1 MNLKQLLANAQF
13 LISAANPPDLPP
25 DLGAEI
31 AFAGRSN
38 AGKSSVLNKICTRK
52 QLARSS
58 KTPGRTQ
65 LINFFALSEQNKLVD
80 LPGYGYA
87 KASQAKQRQWNK
99 LLEYYFTER
108 TALRGT
114 VLVMDVRHPLQQ
126 GDQAMLEWCVY
137 HQCDVH
143 ILLNKADKL
152 SRQQGL
158 KQLNLVKKSLQDYS
172 SDMISQQLFS
182 ATTGIGM
189 DDMLIK
195 LNSWLFEGN

>member
-1 MNLKQLLANAQF
+1 MNLKQSLANAHF
-13 LISAANPPDLPP
+13 LISAANPPDLPA
-25 DLGAEI
+25 DSGAEI

-38 AGKSSVLNKICTRK
+38 AGKSSVLNKICARK

-87 KASQAKQRQWNK
+87 KASQTKQRQWNK

-108 TALRGT
+108 SALRGT
-114 VLVMDVRHPLQQ
+114 VLVMDVRHPLQK
-126 GDQAMLEWCVY
+126 GDQAMLDWCVY

-158 KQLNLVKKSLQDYS
+158 KQLNTVKKSLQDYQ
-172 SDMISQQLFS
+172 DTMVSQQLFS
-182 ATTGIGM
+182 ATSGIGM
-189 DDMLIK
+189 DEMLIK
-195 LNSWLFEGN
+195 LNTWLSDID

>member
-1 MNLKQLLANAQF
+1 MNLKQSLANAQF
-13 LISAANPPDLPP
+13 LISAANPSDLPE
-25 DLGAEI
+25 DVGVEI

-65 LINFFALSEQNKLVD
+65 LINFFALANQNKLVD

-99 LLEYYFTER
+99 LLEFYFTER

-114 VLVMDVRHPLQQ
+114 VLVMDVRHPLQK
-126 GDQAMLEWCVY
+126 GDLAMLEWCVY
-137 HQCDVH
+137 HKCDVH
-143 ILLNKADKL
+143 LLLNKADKL

-158 KQLNLVKKSLQDYS
+158 KQLNFVKQSLQAYAETT
-172 SDMISQQLFS
+172 ISQQLFS

-189 DDMLIK
+189 DDMLTK
-195 LNSWLFEGN
+195 LNAWLTKTN